1 MHSVL
6 FDRNYHQNKCEEKTV
21 WFWIS
26 RYVLFYNFPISIF
39 AKANCSRSH
48 YLKFWMYFITFYF
61 FIRLLQTFFREINFC
76 QIKHCG
82 GAHLRKNL
90 LIQCVRRETSFFFPL
105 FLLFRASFIA
115 DLFSICSTIT
125 PSFYNHFIFFLKDFF
140 FVLL

>member
-1 MHSVL
+1 VCVCVCMARSTMHSVL
-6 FDRNYHQNKCEEKTV
+6 FDRYYHQNKCEEKSS
-21 WFWIS
+21 ILIIKIC
-26 RYVLFYNFPISIF
+26 LFHNF
-39 AKANCSRSH
+39 H
-48 YLKFWMYFITFYF
+48 KFWMLLITF
-61 FIRLLQTFFREINFC
+61 FIRLLESNYIFFHEIKFC

-90 LIQCVRRETSFFFPL
+90 LIRCVRRETSFFFPL

-140 FVLL
+140 SFFSR

>member
-1 MHSVL
+1 MWRKKV
-6 FDRNYHQNKCEEKTV
+6 R
-21 WFWIS
+21 FWLYQDMFVFITFQFQ
-26 RYVLFYNFPISIF
+26 YLQKQIAVE
-39 AKANCSRSH
+39 AH
-48 YLKFWMYFITFYF
+48 YLKVWMFFF
-61 FIRLLQTFFREINFC
+61 FIRLLEPNYIFFREINFS

-140 FVLL
+140 SFFSR